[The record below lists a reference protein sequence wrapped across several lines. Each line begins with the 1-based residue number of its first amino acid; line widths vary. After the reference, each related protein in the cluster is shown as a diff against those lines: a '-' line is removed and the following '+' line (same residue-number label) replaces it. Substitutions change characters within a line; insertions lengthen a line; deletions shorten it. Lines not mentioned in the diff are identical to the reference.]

1 MLDGDK
7 VEIDA
12 GTYKLIDGNL
22 NLFYDGFWGDMLKCS
37 NKKLA
42 TPPEQAPVAQAD
54 EA

>member
-42 TPPEQAPVAQAD
+42 TPKQGLVAQAD